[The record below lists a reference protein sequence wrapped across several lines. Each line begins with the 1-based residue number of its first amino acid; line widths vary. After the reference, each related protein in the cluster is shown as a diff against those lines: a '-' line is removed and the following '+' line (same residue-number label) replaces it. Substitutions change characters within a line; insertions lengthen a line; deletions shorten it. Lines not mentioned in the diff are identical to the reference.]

1 MKSLIQNI
9 SVVNTALSI
18 SSNNH
23 STGNKLR
30 YLILCALFFTTL
42 VMTSLTSLFQASLEG
57 YLWIAIPFKLF
68 IWYWAT
74 KVAIGFRSALP
85 ISLRNWIV
93 IAGVNISYWLI
104 YFVVFGLSSIPAY
117 FIFGAVALYF
127 LVLEPRGLINRWRPK
142 WIPQK
147 PWQGKS
153 FSKWLGAAMV
163 ACLSGIIGMLIFG
176 LIIGIFISVPLHSLG
191 LYDNPMV
198 LAAYLIIG
206 LFVLSL
212 YLLRRKLPAFRN
224 VQVLQKLWQKTPWIH
239 GTKRFLDGLLMNQK
253 LGGLFLPIY
262 GVFFVGFLVV
272 LAIGSCWN
280 KVMNDRQTRRK
291 IIIVGIVLLAIL
303 ITIARTF

>member
-68 IWYWAT
+68 IWYWAI

-127 LVLEPRGLINRWRPK
+127 LVLEPR
-142 WIPQK
+142 
-147 PWQGKS
+147 
-153 FSKWLGAAMV
+153 
-163 ACLSGIIGMLIFG
+163 GIIGMLIFG

-272 LAIGSCWN
+272 LAIGYCWN

>member
-1 MKSLIQNI
+1 
-9 SVVNTALSI
+9 
-18 SSNNH
+18 
-23 STGNKLR
+23 
-30 YLILCALFFTTL
+30 
-42 VMTSLTSLFQASLEG
+42 
-57 YLWIAIPFKLF
+57 
-68 IWYWAT
+68 
-74 KVAIGFRSALP
+74 
-85 ISLRNWIV
+85 
-93 IAGVNISYWLI
+93 
-104 YFVVFGLSSIPAY
+104 
-117 FIFGAVALYF
+117 
-127 LVLEPRGLINRWRPK
+127 
-142 WIPQK
+142 
-147 PWQGKS
+147 
-153 FSKWLGAAMV
+153 
-163 ACLSGIIGMLIFG
+163 MLIFG

-206 LFVLSL
+206 LFFLSL

-272 LAIGSCWN
+272 LAIGYCWN